1 MRTIEARTQ
10 VMDAI
15 AAAGD
20 ATVLCFA
27 TRCMQLI
34 QERGEVRAGD
44 AKDFARDEGLLT
56 EAQA

>member
-1 MRTIEARTQ
+1 MRTIETRTR

-20 ATVLCFA
+20 ATVLRFA

-34 QERGEVRAGD
+34 QERGEVNAED
-44 AKDFARDEGLLT
+44 AENFAREAGLL
-56 EAQA
+56 